1 MHAVYHLSIVCM
13 QFYMI
18 KLNWQQYKII
28 SLDDNAQMEDD
39 VAQIWPQINF
49 LKMLSDLNREQNS
62 LTDQRQIQTSNK

>member
-39 VAQIWPQINF
+39 VAQI
-49 LKMLSDLNREQNS
+49 
-62 LTDQRQIQTSNK
+62 